1 MSGDQNP
8 LGDFGKCIE
17 LVPQL
22 LAKIETLEKSLAR
35 IEERVS
41 VKPERHKRYYN
52 IKEAAIELNM
62 SVTSV
67 RRLIE
72 RNLLSKSAGTRK
84 IQIPA
89 EEIENYRS
97 RTVV

>member
-1 MSGDQNP
+1 MQPSLFGD
-8 LGDFGKCIE
+8 LVKWIE
-17 LVPQL
+17 LVPEL
-22 LAKIETLEKSLAR
+22 FAKIETLEKSLAR
-35 IEERVS
+35 IEECVS
-41 VKPERHKRYYN
+41 VKPERRKRYYN
-52 IKEAAIELNM
+52 IKEAALELNM

-97 RTVV
+97 KTVV